1 MEKEIQHS
9 APSGRIIS
17 IDALRGFDMFWIT
30 GGAGIFAGLHKI
42 FDNKLTASI
51 CEQFEHVKWDGFRF
65 EDLIFPLFLFI
76 VGAVFPFAL
85 TKRIERGQNKLGIT
99 GHIIRRGLTLILIG
113 MILQGLLSFD
123 FENMRWVGVLQRIGA
138 CYLIG
143 ALIVV
148 YTNNWK
154 TQAGI
159 TAAIL
164 ILYWAAHALIPVPEF
179 GAGVITMEGCLSSY
193 IDQLLLPGKLYYVYG
208 DNEGLLSTL
217 PATATV
223 LIGVLAG
230 HWLRSDKPGTKK
242 AIGLAGAGVICLVIG
257 YTWGIVFP
265 IVKLIWTSS
274 FVMVTAGYSLLL
286 LSVFYYIIDVLKFR
300 KWAFFFVVIGMNA
313 ITIFILVRFI
323 RFGYISEL
331 FLSGLAKMAGSGD
344 VLIIAIGAIFA
355 KWLLLYWFYRRRIFF
370 KV

>member
-1 MEKEIQHS
+1 MEKDLQPAVVS
-9 APSGRIIS
+9 DRVVS

-30 GGAGIFAGLHKI
+30 GGAGIITGLHKI
-42 FDNKLTASI
+42 FDSSVTAFL
-51 CEQFEHVKWDGFRF
+51 CEQLEHVEWEGFRF

-85 TKRIERGQNKLGIT
+85 TKRIEQGQNRTRIT
-99 GHIIRRGLTLILIG
+99 LHIIRRGLTLILIG

-123 FENMRWVGVLQRIGA
+123 FDNMRWVGVLQRIGA

-154 TQAGI
+154 IQAGI
-159 TAAIL
+159 TASIL
-164 ILYWAAHALIPVPEF
+164 ILYWAAHALIPVPVY
-179 GAGVITMEGCLSSY
+179 GAGDISAKGSLCSY

-217 PATATV
+217 TATATV

-230 HWLRSDKPGTKK
+230 HWLRSSRPGTKK

-257 YTWGIVFP
+257 YLWGIVFP

-274 FVMVTAGYSLLL
+274 FVMVTAGWSLLL
-286 LSVFYYIIDVLKFR
+286 LSVFYYVIDVLKFR
-300 KWAFFFVVIGMNA
+300 KWAFFFVVIGTNA

-331 FLSGLAKMAGSGD
+331 FLSGIAKIADPAD
-344 VLIIAIGAIFA
+344 VLIIAIGAIAA
-355 KWLLLYWFYRRRIFF
+355 KWLLLYFLYRRKIFF